1 MIINIAT
8 NTYIEY
14 FILIPKNV
22 YKRIIGVSAKS
33 IVKVYLIKVIPVNA
47 EKKQTISLG
56 TTGDETPKAKICTL
70 FFFIML
76 YNLGYFSI
84 ILF

>member
-1 MIINIAT
+1 M
-8 NTYIEY
+8 
-14 FILIPKNV
+14 LIPKNV
-22 YKRIIGVSAKS
+22 YKRITGVSAIN
-33 IVKVYLIKVIPVNA
+33 IVKIYLIKVISVNT
-47 EKKQTISLG
+47 EKKQTTSLG